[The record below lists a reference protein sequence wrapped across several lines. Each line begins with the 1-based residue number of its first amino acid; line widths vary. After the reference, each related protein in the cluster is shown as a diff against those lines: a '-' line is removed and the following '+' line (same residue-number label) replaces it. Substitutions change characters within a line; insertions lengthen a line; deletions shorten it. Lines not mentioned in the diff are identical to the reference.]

1 MPAPSRSPKRT
12 RMEVLNTGLPNAC
25 LEVRQNALDLA
36 ERVPQVLGDLL
47 GQDVR
52 VGKVG
57 RVLQTLVA
65 QPEQV
70 EAELIARGD
79 LVIGIGAPAPVRCL
93 LRPCRSTFVTSA
105 RAIAGDE
112 LVEVCPRHRPLLE
125 REVLVGAQ
133 VVDPY
138 RFRPGLVAARLA

>member
-1 MPAPSRSPKRT
+1 MPAASRSPKRT
-12 RMEVLNTGLPNAC
+12 RMDVLNMALPNAR
-25 LEVRQNALDLA
+25 LQVRQHALDLA
-36 ERVPQVLGDLL
+36 ERVPQVLSDLL
-47 GQDVR
+47 GQHMR
-52 VGKVG
+52 LREVG

-79 LVIGIGAPAPVRCL
+79 LVIGVGPPASVRRL
-93 LRPCRSTFVTSA
+93 LRPCRRTFVTSA

-125 REVLVGAQ
+125 REVLVRAQ
-133 VVDPY
+133 VVDPD
-138 RFRPGLVAARLA
+138 